1 MEKKRMIMIG
11 EKESFIVKVMI
22 KKVQEA
28 GVDCSFARWTVNDVN
43 AILDSDVALVAM
55 YLGEDEHPSNEILRF
70 LNDKLL
76 DMDEQMMVIGS
87 GAELDLVLDNIPG
100 DMIYKVFRRPV
111 NNEEYVASVTD
122 LFGKIE
128 SGEFKKTILV
138 VDDDPN
144 YLSLVREWL
153 KSTYKV
159 AMANSGLQAI
169 KWLGKHKADLI
180 LLDYEMPV
188 TTGPQVLEMLRSD
201 EETKGIPVMFL
212 TGKSDKQSVM
222 SVVALKPE
230 NYFLKSIQKQELLD
244 KLAKYFAKNR

>member
-1 MEKKRMIMIG
+1 MDKKRMIMIG

-22 KKVQEA
+22 KKTIEA

-43 AILDSDVALVAM
+43 AVLDSDVALITM
-55 YLGEDEHPSNEILRF
+55 YLGEDEHPSSEILRF
-70 LNDKLL
+70 LHDKLT
-76 DMDEQMMVIGS
+76 DMDERMIVIGS
-87 GAELDLVLDNIPG
+87 GPELDHVIDRVSG
-100 DMIYKVFRRPV
+100 DLIYKIFRRPV
-111 NNEEYVASVTD
+111 SNEEYIGTVSD
-122 LFGKIE
+122 LFTRIE
-128 SGEFKKTILV
+128 SGEFKKTILI

-144 YLSLVREWL
+144 YLNLVREWL
-153 KSTYKV
+153 KGTYKV

-201 EETKGIPVMFL
+201 EETRSIPVMFL

-230 NYFLKSIQKQELLD
+230 NYFLKSIQKQELLE
-244 KLAKYFAKNR
+244 KLGEYFALHK

>member
-1 MEKKRMIMIG
+1 MDKKRMLMVG

-22 KKVQEA
+22 KKIIEA

-43 AILDSDVALVAM
+43 AALGPDVALITM

-70 LNDKLL
+70 LHDKLT
-76 DMDEQMMVIGS
+76 DMDEKMIVIGS
-87 GAELDLVLDNIPG
+87 GPEMDHVIDRVSGDL
-100 DMIYKVFRRPV
+100 IYKVFRRPV
-111 NNEEYVASVTD
+111 NNEEYVGTVSD
-122 LFGKIE
+122 LFARIE
-128 SGEFKKTILV
+128 SGDFKKTILI

-144 YLSLVREWL
+144 YLALVREWL
-153 KSTYKV
+153 KGTYKV
-159 AMANSGLQAI
+159 AMANSGIQAI
-169 KWLGKHKADLI
+169 KWLGKHKTDLI

-201 EETKGIPVMFL
+201 EETRSIPVMFL

-244 KLAKYFAKNR
+244 KLGEYFATHK